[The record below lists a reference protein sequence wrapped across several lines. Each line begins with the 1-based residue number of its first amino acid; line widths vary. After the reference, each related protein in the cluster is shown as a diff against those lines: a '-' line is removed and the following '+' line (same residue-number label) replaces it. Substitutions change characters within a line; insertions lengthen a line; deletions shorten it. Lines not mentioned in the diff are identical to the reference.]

1 LKIRIAARGSKLSR
15 IQVDMLGEK
24 LKKIGIEY
32 EIIDIKTKADLF
44 STEPLSKLG
53 KGVFEKEVNEAVLE
67 GKADIAVHSMK
78 DILSEINPSLEIFAV
93 LERDPPYDI
102 LIAEKNLDKL
112 DSNITI
118 GTSSIRRKTFLNTSS
133 QK

>member
-44 STEPLSKLG
+44 
-53 KGVFEKEVNEAVLE
+53 FN
-67 GKADIAVHSMK
+67 
-78 DILSEINPSLEIFAV
+78 
-93 LERDPPYDI
+93 
-102 LIAEKNLDKL
+102 
-112 DSNITI
+112 
-118 GTSSIRRKTFLNTSS
+118 
-133 QK
+133 